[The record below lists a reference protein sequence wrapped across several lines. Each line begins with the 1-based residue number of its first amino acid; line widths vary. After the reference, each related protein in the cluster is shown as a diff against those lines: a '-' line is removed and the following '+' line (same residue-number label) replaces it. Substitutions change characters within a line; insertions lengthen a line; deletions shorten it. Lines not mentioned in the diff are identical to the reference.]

1 MQKLI
6 QHLNTGREIISFR
19 LRNHGLSLT
28 FLWLYVRGVDFIRG
42 IPFQRYCQIT
52 PVLFVGPQFR
62 KSGKRELERWGIT
75 ASVNMRTE
83 YDDALHELTFDQYCH
98 LPTVDDQAPTLDQL
112 DRGVEFIGKAIS
124 DGGKVYIHCAGGI
137 GRAPTMAAAYF
148 IHQGMVLEEAIALIR
163 MSRPIIRIMP
173 PQLEQLKR
181 YEVLQRETI
190 DESQEI
196 SFRDRET
203 TREG

>member
-6 QHLNTGREIISFR
+6 QHFKTGREIISFR
-19 LRNHGLSLT
+19 LRNHGLATT
-28 FLWLYVRGVDFIRG
+28 FLWAYVRLVDFIRG
-42 IPFQRYCQIT
+42 VPFHRYCQIT
-52 PVLFVGPQFR
+52 PVLFVGPQYR
-62 KSGKRELERWGIT
+62 KAGKRALERWGIT

-83 YDDALHELTFDQYCH
+83 YDDALHGLTFDQYCH

-112 DRGVEFIGKAIS
+112 DRGVEFIGKVLS

-148 IHQGMVLEEAIALIR
+148 IHQGMALEEAIELIR
-163 MSRPIIRIMP
+163 RSRPIIRIMP

-181 YEVLQRETI
+181 FEVLQREAI

-196 SFRDRET
+196 PFRDRET
-203 TREG
+203 TWEG